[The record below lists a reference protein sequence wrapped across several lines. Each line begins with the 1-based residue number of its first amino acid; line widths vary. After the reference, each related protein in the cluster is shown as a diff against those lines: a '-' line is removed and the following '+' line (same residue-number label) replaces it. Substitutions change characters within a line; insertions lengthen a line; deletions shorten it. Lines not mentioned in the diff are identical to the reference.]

1 MVDRR
6 DNLQEAGGLSRCSL
20 VAWLELTV
28 RQGAQTEHWRQR
40 RTERGDA
47 DCWGERGREQEGR
60 RKAPPKRQRR
70 NCRPQIMT
78 IPPSQGTTPGVL
90 PGFSGPAMK
99 LFRKDDISTK
109 KDKDKEVQYEE
120 PPDGGWGWLVVLH
133 CFLVNVLVM
142 GTLKTF
148 GIFFLAFQDEFGG
161 SAESISWIG
170 SIMSS
175 LRLSGA
181 PIASVACAKVGTRVT
196 SITGA
201 VLVSS
206 GFLISIF
213 ANSVVFLYISMG
225 VIVGMGFALLYQSFS
240 VVTALYFRKR
250 LATAYAIGR
259 SGMGL
264 TFALAPFTQLLLDQ
278 YAWQGALLI
287 LGGLMLNLVA
297 TGLLLRPIQVK
308 TPTATS
314 CASPSQ
320 KSPAV
325 SLKSSTEK
333 DNAKSCL
340 NASSHFSNGVSKSDS
355 LPSPPRP
362 PLKEI
367 ECTQETKEHLE
378 NPELNRLV
386 LNGHETHQDVG
397 PCKPAADGSL
407 ELNGTTNGST
417 PVGLPSICAS
427 TPSEESAPKAKVL
440 DFSLLKDPFFCIYTW
455 SLVFSQLAYFIPYF
469 HLSARAR
476 TLGIDPMDAS
486 FIISVAGITETIAQL
501 ASGWVTDRNLFH
513 KYHYHK
519 AYLILCGLVNLLSP
533 LATSYILLM
542 VYAVFFAIF
551 CGGYMAL
558 LLPVLVDLVGA
569 EKLNNSM
576 GFSMFFVG
584 LGCLTGPPLAGFLYD
599 YMQTYDCSFY
609 LAGLCYL
616 LSSLSLFLEPLAQR
630 WRARQNEVYRAKA
643 AQSGCRTNGCFAPD
657 RPHNGVV

>member
-1 MVDRR
+1 M
-6 DNLQEAGGLSRCSL
+6 N
-20 VAWLELTV
+20 
-28 RQGAQTEHWRQR
+28 
-40 RTERGDA
+40 
-47 DCWGERGREQEGR
+47 
-60 RKAPPKRQRR
+60 
-70 NCRPQIMT
+70 
-78 IPPSQGTTPGVL
+78 
-90 PGFSGPAMK
+90 
-99 LFRKDDISTK
+99 LFRKDAMTTK
-109 KDKDKEVQYEE
+109 KEKEKEIQYED
-120 PPDGGWGWLVVLH
+120 PPDGGWGWMVVLH

-142 GTLKTF
+142 GTLKSF
-148 GIFFLAFQDEFGG
+148 GIFFVAFQDEFGG

-181 PIASVACAKVGTRVT
+181 PIASVACAKLGARVT
-196 SITGA
+196 SIAGA
-201 VLVSS
+201 VLVSG
-206 GFLISIF
+206 GFLMSIF
-213 ANSVVFLYISMG
+213 ANNVVFLYISMG

-278 YAWQGALLI
+278 YAWQGAMLI

-297 TGLLLRPIQVK
+297 SGMLLRPINVK
-308 TPTATS
+308 PPVSNPTS
-314 CASPSQ
+314 CPIQ

-325 SLKSSTEK
+325 SLKSSSEK
-333 DNAKSCL
+333 EYTKSCL
-340 NASSHFSNGVSKSDS
+340 NGSSHLSNGISKSDS
-355 LPSPPRP
+355 CSSPSPPP
-362 PLKEI
+362 APHGDTENLGGQG
-367 ECTQETKEHLE
+367 TQGHQDQSV
-378 NPELNRLV
+378 NPELTRLV
-386 LNGHETHQDVG
+386 LNGVNGHEPHHDVSQ
-397 PCKPAADGSL
+397 CKPTTPDSST
-407 ELNGTTNGST
+407 ELNGSMNGST
-417 PVGLPSICAS
+417 IVGFPSHAS
-427 TPSEESAPKAKVL
+427 TPSEVAVRKAKVL

-476 TLGIDPMDAS
+476 TLGIDAMDAS

-542 VYAVFFAIF
+542 VYAIFFAIF

-558 LLPVLVDLVGA
+558 LLPVLVDLVGS

-599 YMQTYDCSFY
+599 YTQTYDCSFY

-616 LSSLSLFLEPLAQR
+616 LSSLSLFMEPLAQR
-630 WRARQNEVYRAKA
+630 WKARNKLTRDKRAESSCK
-643 AQSGCRTNGCFAPD
+643 TNGCFAPD
-657 RPHNGVV
+657 RLQNGAV

>member
-1 MVDRR
+1 MR
-6 DNLQEAGGLSRCSL
+6 
-20 VAWLELTV
+20 
-28 RQGAQTEHWRQR
+28 
-40 RTERGDA
+40 
-47 DCWGERGREQEGR
+47 
-60 RKAPPKRQRR
+60 
-70 NCRPQIMT
+70 
-78 IPPSQGTTPGVL
+78 
-90 PGFSGPAMK
+90 K
-99 LFRKDDISTK
+99 LFEIL
-109 KDKDKEVQYEE
+109 Y
-120 PPDGGWGWLVVLH
+120 LH
-133 CFLVNVLVM
+133 
-142 GTLKTF
+142 
-148 GIFFLAFQDEFGG
+148 A
-161 SAESISWIG
+161 
-170 SIMSS
+170 SS
-175 LRLSGA
+175 PVTSVA
-181 PIASVACAKVGTRVT
+181 PLASVACAKLGTRVT
-196 SITGA
+196 SIAGA
-201 VLVSS
+201 VLVSG
-206 GFLISIF
+206 GFLMSIF

-278 YAWQGALLI
+278 YAWQGAMLI

-297 TGLLLRPIQVK
+297 SGLLLRPINVK
-308 TPTATS
+308 PASVSNPTS
-314 CASPSQ
+314 SPTQ

-325 SLKSSTEK
+325 SLKSSSEK
-333 DNAKSCL
+333 EYTKSCL
-340 NASSHFSNGVSKSDS
+340 NGSSHLSNGISKSDS
-355 LPSPPRP
+355 FPSPPP
-362 PLKEI
+362 PPPHRDTEDP
-367 ECTQETKEHLE
+367 EGQCTQGLQDQSV
-378 NPELNRLV
+378 NPELTRLV
-386 LNGHETHQDVG
+386 LNGVNGHEPHNDLGQG
-397 PCKPAADGSL
+397 KPTTPDTSM
-407 ELNGTTNGST
+407 ELNSSMNGST
-417 PVGLPSICAS
+417 IVASHAS
-427 TPSEESAPKAKVL
+427 TPSEVTSRKTKVL

-476 TLGIDPMDAS
+476 TLGIDAMDAS

-558 LLPVLVDLVGA
+558 LLPVLVDLVGS

-599 YMQTYDCSFY
+599 YTQTYDCSFY

-616 LSSLSLFLEPLAQR
+616 LSSLSLFMEPLAQR
-630 WRARQNEVYRAKA
+630 WKGKRKQTQAKRAESSCK
-643 AQSGCRTNGCFAPD
+643 TNGCFTPD
-657 RPHNGVV
+657 RLQNGAV

>member
-1 MVDRR
+1 M
-6 DNLQEAGGLSRCSL
+6 N
-20 VAWLELTV
+20 
-28 RQGAQTEHWRQR
+28 
-40 RTERGDA
+40 
-47 DCWGERGREQEGR
+47 
-60 RKAPPKRQRR
+60 
-70 NCRPQIMT
+70 
-78 IPPSQGTTPGVL
+78 
-90 PGFSGPAMK
+90 
-99 LFRKDDISTK
+99 LFRKDVMATK
-109 KDKDKEVQYEE
+109 KDKEKDIQYED
-120 PPDGGWGWLVVLH
+120 PPDGGWGWMVVLH

-142 GTLKTF
+142 GTLKSF
-148 GIFFLAFQDEFGG
+148 GIFFVAFQDEFGG

-181 PIASVACAKVGTRVT
+181 PIASIACAKVGTRVT
-196 SITGA
+196 SIVGA
-201 VLVSS
+201 VLVSG
-206 GFLISIF
+206 GFLMSIF
-213 ANSVVFLYISMG
+213 ASSVVFLYISMG

-278 YAWQGALLI
+278 YAWQGAMLI

-297 TGLLLRPIQVK
+297 SGMLLRPINVK
-308 TPTATS
+308 PPVSNPTS
-314 CASPSQ
+314 SPIQ
-320 KSPAV
+320 KSPAI
-325 SLKSSTEK
+325 SIKSSAEK
-333 DNAKSCL
+333 EFSKSCL
-340 NASSHFSNGVSKSDS
+340 SGSSHLSNGVSKSDS
-355 LPSPPRP
+355 FPSPPPSQKDCESQGGR
-362 PLKEI
+362 
-367 ECTQETKEHLE
+367 CTQGPQDQPV
-378 NPELNRLV
+378 NPELTRLV
-386 LNGHETHQDVG
+386 LNGVNGHEPHHDVG
-397 PCKPAADGSL
+397 QCKPTTPDSSV
-407 ELNGTTNGST
+407 ELNGSMNGST
-417 PVGLPSICAS
+417 IVGVSSHAS
-427 TPSEESAPKAKVL
+427 MPSETAVIKAKVL

-476 TLGIDPMDAS
+476 TLGIDAMDAS

-542 VYAVFFAIF
+542 VYAIFFAIF

-558 LLPVLVDLVGA
+558 LLPVLVDLVGSD
-569 EKLNNSM
+569 KLNNSM

-599 YMQTYDCSFY
+599 YTQTYDCSFY

-630 WRARQNEVYRAKA
+630 WKARKKLSHTKTAESSCK
-643 AQSGCRTNGCFAPD
+643 TNGCFTPD
-657 RPHNGVV
+657 RLQNGAV

>member
-1 MVDRR
+1 M
-6 DNLQEAGGLSRCSL
+6 N
-20 VAWLELTV
+20 
-28 RQGAQTEHWRQR
+28 
-40 RTERGDA
+40 
-47 DCWGERGREQEGR
+47 
-60 RKAPPKRQRR
+60 
-70 NCRPQIMT
+70 
-78 IPPSQGTTPGVL
+78 
-90 PGFSGPAMK
+90 
-99 LFRKDDISTK
+99 LFRKDAMTTK
-109 KDKDKEVQYEE
+109 KEKEKEIQYED
-120 PPDGGWGWLVVLH
+120 PPDGGWGWMVVLH

-142 GTLKTF
+142 GTLKSF
-148 GIFFLAFQDEFGG
+148 GIFFVAFQDEFGG
-161 SAESISWIG
+161 SSESISWIG

-181 PIASVACAKVGTRVT
+181 PLASVACAKLGTRVT
-196 SITGA
+196 SIAGA
-201 VLVSS
+201 VLVSG
-206 GFLISIF
+206 GFLMSIF

-278 YAWQGALLI
+278 YAWQGAMLI

-297 TGLLLRPIQVK
+297 SGLLLRPINVK
-308 TPTATS
+308 PASVSNPTS
-314 CASPSQ
+314 SPTQ

-325 SLKSSTEK
+325 SLKSSSEK
-333 DNAKSCL
+333 EYTKSCL
-340 NASSHFSNGVSKSDS
+340 NGSSHLSNGISKSDS
-355 LPSPPRP
+355 FPSPPP
-362 PLKEI
+362 PPPHRDTEDP
-367 ECTQETKEHLE
+367 EGQCTQGLQDQSV
-378 NPELNRLV
+378 NPELTRLV
-386 LNGHETHQDVG
+386 LNGVNGHEPHNDLGQG
-397 PCKPAADGSL
+397 KPTTPDTSM
-407 ELNGTTNGST
+407 ELNSSMNGST
-417 PVGLPSICAS
+417 IVASHAS
-427 TPSEESAPKAKVL
+427 TPSEVTSRKTKVL

-476 TLGIDPMDAS
+476 TLGIDAMDAS

-558 LLPVLVDLVGA
+558 LLPVLVDLVGS

-599 YMQTYDCSFY
+599 YTQTYDCSFY

-616 LSSLSLFLEPLAQR
+616 LSSLSLFMEPLAQR
-630 WRARQNEVYRAKA
+630 WKGRRKQTQAKRAESSCK
-643 AQSGCRTNGCFAPD
+643 TNGCFTPD
-657 RPHNGVV
+657 RLQNGAV

>member
-1 MVDRR
+1 M
-6 DNLQEAGGLSRCSL
+6 N
-20 VAWLELTV
+20 
-28 RQGAQTEHWRQR
+28 
-40 RTERGDA
+40 
-47 DCWGERGREQEGR
+47 
-60 RKAPPKRQRR
+60 
-70 NCRPQIMT
+70 
-78 IPPSQGTTPGVL
+78 
-90 PGFSGPAMK
+90 
-99 LFRKDDISTK
+99 LFRKDAMASK
-109 KDKDKEVQYEE
+109 KEKEKEIHYED
-120 PPDGGWGWLVVLH
+120 PPDGGWGWMVVLH

-142 GTLKTF
+142 GTLKSF
-148 GIFFLAFQDEFGG
+148 GIFFVAFQDEFGG
-161 SAESISWIG
+161 SSESISWIG

-181 PIASVACAKVGTRVT
+181 PLASVACAKLGTRVT

-201 VLVSS
+201 LLVSG
-206 GFLISIF
+206 GFLLSIF

-225 VIVGMGFALLYQSFS
+225 VIVGIGFALLYQSFS
-240 VVTALYFRKR
+240 VVTALYFRRR

-264 TFALAPFTQLLLDQ
+264 TFALAPFTQLLLDK
-278 YAWQGALLI
+278 YAWQGAMLI

-297 TGLLLRPIQVK
+297 TGMLLRPIYVK
-308 TPTATS
+308 PSVSNPTS
-314 CASPSQ
+314 SPIQ
-320 KSPAV
+320 KSPAA
-325 SLKSSTEK
+325 SLKSSSEK
-333 DNAKSCL
+333 EYTKSCL
-340 NASSHFSNGVSKSDS
+340 NGSSHLSNGISKADS
-355 LPSPPRP
+355 LPSPPSLPP
-362 PLKEI
+362 PLPHGDPENLGGQG
-367 ECTQETKEHLE
+367 TQGPQDHSV
-378 NPELNRLV
+378 NPELTRLV
-386 LNGHETHQDVG
+386 LNGVNGHEPHHDLGQ
-397 PCKPAADGSL
+397 CKPTSPDISS
-407 ELNGTTNGST
+407 ELNGSMNGST
-417 PVGLPSICAS
+417 TVGFPSHAS
-427 TPSEESAPKAKVL
+427 TPSEVTIRKTKVL

-476 TLGIDPMDAS
+476 TLGINAMDAS

-501 ASGWVTDRNLFH
+501 ASGWVTDKNLFH

-542 VYAVFFAIF
+542 FYAIFFAIF

-599 YMQTYDCSFY
+599 YTQTYDCSFY

-630 WRARQNEVYRAKA
+630 WKARNRVTRTKRAESSCK
-643 AQSGCRTNGCFAPD
+643 TNGCFTPD
-657 RPHNGVV
+657 RLQNGAV

>member
-1 MVDRR
+1 M
-6 DNLQEAGGLSRCSL
+6 N
-20 VAWLELTV
+20 
-28 RQGAQTEHWRQR
+28 
-40 RTERGDA
+40 
-47 DCWGERGREQEGR
+47 
-60 RKAPPKRQRR
+60 
-70 NCRPQIMT
+70 
-78 IPPSQGTTPGVL
+78 
-90 PGFSGPAMK
+90 
-99 LFRKDDISTK
+99 LFRKDAMSSK
-109 KDKDKEVQYEE
+109 KEKAVQYDE

-142 GTLKTF
+142 GTLKSF
-148 GIFFLAFQDEFGG
+148 GIFFVAFQDEFGG

-181 PIASVACAKVGTRVT
+181 PIASVACAKVGARVT

-201 VLVSS
+201 LLVSG
-206 GFLISIF
+206 GFLLSIF
-213 ANSVVFLYISMG
+213 ANSVVYLYISMG
-225 VIVGMGFALLYQSFS
+225 IVVGMGFALLYQSFS
-240 VVTALYFRKR
+240 VVTAMYFRKR

-297 TGLLLRPIQVK
+297 SGMLLRPIKVK
-308 TPTATS
+308 PTAVS
-314 CASPSQ
+314 RSASTVQ

-325 SLKSSTEK
+325 SLRSADEK
-333 DNAKSCL
+333 DFSKSCMNGSL
-340 NASSHFSNGVSKSDS
+340 SNGVASNGICSKSIS
-355 LPSPPRP
+355 SNGISSNGISKCPPPPACPSPDCEKQGP
-362 PLKEI
+362 
-367 ECTQETKEHLE
+367 QEPV
-378 NPELNRLV
+378 NPELTRLV
-386 LNGHETHQDVG
+386 LNGVNGVNGYEPHQEKCC
-397 PCKPAADGSL
+397 PQNTC
-407 ELNGTTNGST
+407 ELNGSLNGST
-417 PVGLPSICAS
+417 TVGLSSHAS
-427 TPSEESAPKAKVL
+427 TPTEVSIREAKVL
-440 DFSLLKDPFFCIYTW
+440 DWSLLKDPFFCIYTW

-476 TLGIDPMDAS
+476 NLGIDAMDAS

-569 EKLNNSM
+569 DKLNNSM

-599 YMQTYDCSFY
+599 YTQTYDCSFY

-616 LSSLSLFLEPLAQR
+616 LSSLSLFMEPLAQR
-630 WRARQNEVYRAKA
+630 WKARRTVQTPKPE
-643 AQSGCRTNGCFAPD
+643 SSSCRTNGCFTPD
-657 RPHNGVV
+657 RPQNGAV

>member
-1 MVDRR
+1 M
-6 DNLQEAGGLSRCSL
+6 AS
-20 VAWLELTV
+20 
-28 RQGAQTEHWRQR
+28 
-40 RTERGDA
+40 
-47 DCWGERGREQEGR
+47 
-60 RKAPPKRQRR
+60 
-70 NCRPQIMT
+70 
-78 IPPSQGTTPGVL
+78 
-90 PGFSGPAMK
+90 
-99 LFRKDDISTK
+99 K
-109 KDKDKEVQYEE
+109 KEKEKEINYED
-120 PPDGGWGWLVVLH
+120 PPDGGWGWMVVLH

-142 GTLKTF
+142 GTLKSF
-148 GIFFLAFQDEFGG
+148 GIFFVAFQDEFGG
-161 SAESISWIG
+161 SSESISWIG

-181 PIASVACAKVGTRVT
+181 PIASVACAKLGTRVT
-196 SITGA
+196 SIVGA
-201 VLVSS
+201 LLVSG
-206 GFLISIF
+206 GFIMSIF
-213 ANSVVFLYISMG
+213 ARSVVFLCISMG

-264 TFALAPFTQLLLDQ
+264 TFALAPFTQLLLEQ
-278 YAWQGALLI
+278 YAWQGAMLI

-297 TGLLLRPIQVK
+297 TGMLLRPIYLK
-308 TPTATS
+308 PTVLNPTS
-314 CASPSQ
+314 SPTQ
-320 KSPAV
+320 KSPAL
-325 SLKSSTEK
+325 SIKSSSEK
-333 DNAKSCL
+333 EYTKSCL
-340 NASSHFSNGVSKSDS
+340 NGSSHLSNGISKVA
-355 LPSPPRP
+355 
-362 PLKEI
+362 I
-367 ECTQETKEHLE
+367 I
-378 NPELNRLV
+378 
-386 LNGHETHQDVG
+386 
-397 PCKPAADGSL
+397 
-407 ELNGTTNGST
+407 TN
-417 PVGLPSICAS
+417 
-427 TPSEESAPKAKVL
+427 KVL

-476 TLGIDPMDAS
+476 TLGIDAMDAS

-542 VYAVFFAIF
+542 FYAIFFAIF

-558 LLPVLVDLVGA
+558 LLPVLVDLVGS

-599 YMQTYDCSFY
+599 YTQTYDCSFY

-616 LSSLSLFLEPLAQR
+616 LSSLSLFMEPVAQR
-630 WRARQNEVYRAKA
+630 WKARNQVTQTTRAESSCK
-643 AQSGCRTNGCFAPD
+643 TNGCFTPD
-657 RPHNGVV
+657 RLQNGAV

>member
-1 MVDRR
+1 MNLFRR
-6 DNLQEAGGLSRCSL
+6 D
-20 VAWLELTV
+20 
-28 RQGAQTEHWRQR
+28 
-40 RTERGDA
+40 
-47 DCWGERGREQEGR
+47 
-60 RKAPPKRQRR
+60 
-70 NCRPQIMT
+70 
-78 IPPSQGTTPGVL
+78 
-90 PGFSGPAMK
+90 AM
-99 LFRKDDISTK
+99 SSK
-109 KDKDKEVQYEE
+109 KEKVVQYED

-142 GTLKTF
+142 GTLKSF
-148 GIFFLAFQDEFGG
+148 GIFFVAFQDEFGG

-201 VLVSS
+201 LLVSG
-206 GFLISIF
+206 GFLLSIF
-213 ANSVVFLYISMG
+213 ANSVVYLYLSMG

-240 VVTALYFRKR
+240 VVTAMYFKKR

-297 TGLLLRPIQVK
+297 SGMLLRPIKVK
-308 TPTATS
+308 PA
-314 CASPSQ
+314 APSISVQ
-320 KSPAV
+320 KSPALSV
-325 SLKSSTEK
+325 RSASEK
-333 DNAKSCL
+333 DCSKICVNGSL
-340 NASSHFSNGVSKSDS
+340 SNGVSSNGILSNGVSSNGISANGISKCTP
-355 LPSPPRP
+355 PSPFPTTDFHQKQDP
-362 PLKEI
+362 
-367 ECTQETKEHLE
+367 QDQE
-378 NPELNRLV
+378 NPEVNPLV
-386 LNGHETHQDVG
+386 LNKVNGLESHQEKSSPPDT
-397 PCKPAADGSL
+397 S
-407 ELNGTTNGST
+407 ELNGSLNGST
-417 PVGLPSICAS
+417 IVGLSSHVS
-427 TPSEESAPKAKVL
+427 TPTEVTIKQTKVL
-440 DFSLLKDPFFCIYTW
+440 DWSLLKDPFFCIYTW

-476 TLGIDPMDAS
+476 NLGIDAMDAS

-569 EKLNNSM
+569 DKLNNSM

-599 YMQTYDCSFY
+599 YTQTYDCSFY
-609 LAGLCYL
+609 LAGLCYCSL
-616 LSSLSLFLEPLAQR
+616 LCPSSWSLLRSAGKPERDMSSSQNQRAAAAGPTAVSPLTG
-630 WRARQNEVYRAKA
+630 YRMG
-643 AQSGCRTNGCFAPD
+643 SCRPPKTRECL
-657 RPHNGVV
+657 